1 MKRSVVSEQ
10 TDLSGASAH
19 EVVFISAFHRLL
31 IPRIDSRVHRLGV
44 SETIHD
50 EQELSV
56 LFVFPDNKRNRLR
69 LRYLRFS
76 GLRISVPDPG
86 KIGSQDF
93 CHGVAL
99 LQDILVA
106 VDICDSLIVFFDQ
119 SFQFQSDQFVE
130 THIKDRVC
138 LCLRESQL
146 CRHDLRLF
154 ASESDPAGFTV
165 YKAVLDGLTISG
177 APQDLDDQ
185 INDIDRFDQSLLDL
199 PLFAL
204 LFEKILILSRSRL
217 IEEVRVGFEDFPKA
231 QSFGS
236 AVSDR

>member
-1 MKRSVVSEQ
+1 M
-10 TDLSGASAH
+10 
-19 EVVFISAFHRLL
+19 FF
-31 IPRIDSRVHRLGV
+31 
-44 SETIHD
+44 
-50 EQELSV
+50 
-56 LFVFPDNKRNRLR
+56 NK
-69 LRYLRFS
+69 
-76 GLRISVPDPG
+76 
-86 KIGSQDF
+86 
-93 CHGVAL
+93 
-99 LQDILVA
+99 
-106 VDICDSLIVFFDQ
+106 
-119 SFQFQSDQFVE
+119 SFQLKSDQFVK
-130 THIKDRVC
+130 THIKYRVG
-138 LCLRESQL
+138 LGFRKGKL

-185 INDIDRFDQSLLDL
+185 VNYIDRFDQSLLDF

-236 AVSDR
+236 AVPDREHIYAECILKACLFVKKIPEIIDIRIFLQLNDDPDPFLVGLVRDVDDIVCDLLLGECGDV